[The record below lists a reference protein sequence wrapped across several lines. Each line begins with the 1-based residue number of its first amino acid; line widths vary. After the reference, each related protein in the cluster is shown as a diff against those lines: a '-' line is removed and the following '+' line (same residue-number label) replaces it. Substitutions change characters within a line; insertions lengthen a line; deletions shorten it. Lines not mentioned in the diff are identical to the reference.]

1 MHRTARLL
9 TLLGLQVALLAG
21 LAACSASDF
30 RPPIAA
36 FDEAV
41 TQGGRLV
48 EAYGRERAEANFA
61 LRRAA
66 IAQRQDSIMLRS
78 ADCRPGAAAEA
89 CVLRVGP
96 GATIMA
102 APAPAARPAELAAAL
117 ATYADSLGQVAGATT
132 EADFD
137 RNAQKLTDAVR
148 GLGNALPGRAAETAA
163 SLADP
168 AGALLAALGGLALE
182 QRRFKLLQGAIN
194 TADPA
199 VQGAATALAEVTA
212 GQREQAAADRATVI
226 ARMVTQF
233 NALPPNAGMGGGVA
247 GAPAVVQREAL
258 LTRIT
263 QLQEQQ
269 RRLLA
274 DDPATELRRLGEAHA
289 ALRRGVN
296 DPTPPVAQ
304 LTEQLKRLSD
314 RLRRAAD
321 AAQRLAAS

>member
-9 TLLGLQVALLAG
+9 TLLSLLAG
-21 LAACSASDF
+21 LAACSATDF

-78 ADCRPGAAAEA
+78 ADCRPGAAPEA

-96 GATIMA
+96 GATIMG
-102 APAPAARPAELAAAL
+102 APAPAPRPAELAAAL
-117 ATYADSLGQVAGATT
+117 ATYADSLGQVALATT

-148 GLGNALPGRAAETAA
+148 GLSNALPGRAAETAG

-182 QRRFKLLQGAIN
+182 QRRFKLLQGAIT

-199 VQGAATALAEVTA
+199 VQDAAAALADVTA

-233 NALPPNAGMGGGVA
+233 NALPPGGGVG

-274 DDPATELRRLGEAHA
+274 DDPAVELRRLGEAHA

-304 LTEQLKRLSD
+304 LTDQLKRLSD